1 MSIFDAAAYAI
12 GETVA
17 YVVGRIVGRTFHINP
32 KNAQAIGEYVVLGVI
47 VGAAVFI
54 TVVYS

>member
-1 MSIFDAAAYAI
+1 MSFLDASAYAI

-17 YVVGRIVGRTFHINP
+17 YLAGRVVGRTFHLDP
-32 KNAQAIGEYVVLGVI
+32 KKAQRIGEYVVIGVI
-47 VGAAVFI
+47 VGAAIFI